1 MHMDLKNIDNFH
13 LFLGTTPNVS
23 KEQKLKE
30 RSVHAWEM
38 VFLDVPVPEGSV
50 LGPFLFGNL
59 GFV

>member
-1 MHMDLKNIDNFH
+1 MHMDLENIDNFH

-38 VFLDVPVPEGSV
+38 LFSDVPEGSV

>member
-13 LFLGTTPNVS
+13 LFLAGITPNVS

-30 RSVHAWEM
+30 RSVHAWWEM
-38 VFLDVPVPEGSV
+38 LFLDVPEGSI

>member
-13 LFLGTTPNVS
+13 LLLGTTPNVS

-38 VFLDVPVPEGSV
+38 VFLDVPEGSV

>member
-23 KEQKLKE
+23 NEQKLKE

-38 VFLDVPVPEGSV
+38 LFLDVPEGSV